1 MNLLIA
7 LTMFLTPVEPDFN
20 IASGYG
26 IDPHFAKAVAVVESG
41 WRHDS
46 KMARNQNNIFGMY
59 GKSFESVNQ
68 GIHYWCRLI
77 KTKYPKDINA
87 IAKKYCP
94 PNAEEWAEKVRRI
107 MWSLQKKQRK
117 Y

>member
-7 LTMFLTPVEPDFN
+7 LTMLLTPVEPDFT

-41 WRHDS
+41 WNHDS
-46 KMARNQNNIFGMY
+46 RMARVDNNLFGMI
-59 GKSFESVNQ
+59 GKSFDSVNQ

-77 KTKYPKDINA
+77 KTRYPKDIDS
-87 IAKKYCP
+87 IARKYCP
-94 PNAEEWAEKVRRI
+94 PNAEEWAAKVKGIMRR
-107 MWSLQKKQRK
+107 MKK
-117 Y
+117 

>member
-7 LTMFLTPVEPDFN
+7 LTMLLTPVEPDFS

-26 IDPHFAKAVAVVESG
+26 LDPHFTKAVAVVESG
-41 WRHDS
+41 WGHDS
-46 KMARNQNNIFGMY
+46 RMARTQNNIFGMY
-59 GKSFESVNQ
+59 GKSFDSVNQ

-77 KTKYPKDINA
+77 KTKYPKDIGS

-94 PNAEEWAEKVRRI
+94 PNSQEWAAKIRRI